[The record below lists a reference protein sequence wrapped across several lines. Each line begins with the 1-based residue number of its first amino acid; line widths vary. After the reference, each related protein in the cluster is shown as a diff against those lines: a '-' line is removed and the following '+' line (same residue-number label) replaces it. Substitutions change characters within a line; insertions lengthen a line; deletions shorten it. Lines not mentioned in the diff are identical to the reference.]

1 MKIMTLVINSS
12 YQIHRSAIDFLR
24 TKDVELN
31 IIVNNSPYYLA
42 THGNPNIV
50 FHPLAYA
57 MRGGEFPEIKFF
69 GPKCSFPNYEYNPSI
84 GYTDYNIEE
93 VKPLDLDTDIVF
105 INTINDIAL
114 IKYLESLDM
123 KLVIFGQ
130 PCNSLYYYGPQTF
143 DSYAIYKAAKS
154 FIAVDNEAEALKAA
168 RLVIDDPNVH
178 IIAGFDYDG
187 CLNFRNRNKAN
198 IFNYEATLMAKNWKT
213 IFTNLRLI
221 NNDE

>member
-1 MKIMTLVINSS
+1 MTLVINSS
-12 YQIHRSAIDFLR
+12 YQIHRSAVDFLR

-42 THGNPNIV
+42 THGRPNVV

-69 GPKCSFPNYEYNPSI
+69 GPKCTFPNYEYSPSI

-93 VKPLDLDTDIVF
+93 VKPLDLDASVVF
-105 INTINDIAL
+105 INTINDMAL

-123 KLVIFGQ
+123 KLAIFGQ

-143 DSYAIYKAAKS
+143 DSYSLYKTNNVLV
-154 FIAVDNEAEALKAA
+154 IAVDNEQEALKALRISA
-168 RLVIDDPNVH
+168 DDSMVH
-178 IIAGFDYDG
+178 MIAGFDYDG
-187 CLNFRNRNKAN
+187 CMNFRNKNKAIRFDCN
-198 IFNYEATLMAKNWKT
+198 ATLVAKNWKT